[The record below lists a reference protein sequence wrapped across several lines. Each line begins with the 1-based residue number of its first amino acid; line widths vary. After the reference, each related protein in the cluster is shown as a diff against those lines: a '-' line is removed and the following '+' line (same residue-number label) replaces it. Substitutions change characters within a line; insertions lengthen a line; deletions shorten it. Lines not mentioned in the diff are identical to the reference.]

1 MIFFQ
6 VQQENFRMVLQT
18 PTNGGKMLKKYKIM
32 DYDFPLVI
40 MVIGLTIFGIM
51 AISSANPSYVSK
63 QTAGMVFGVVLMVF
77 ISLLDYSFLI
87 KLYIPFYILNV
98 VLLGLVLSPLGSS
111 TNGAQRWINLFGIT
125 FQPSEAAKILL
136 ILFYAQFI
144 MKYKDK
150 VKNISFVLICLALLA
165 LPLGLIFKQPD
176 LSTCIMVMMI
186 FSSMIFVAGVNWK
199 LVVFV
204 LSVSIPSVL
213 FIIYNAVQ
221 EDSSILKDYQQR
233 RILAWLHPEEYANS
247 EAYQTLNSM
256 MAIGSGQLYGKGYN
270 TNEISSVLNGGFISE
285 SQTDFI
291 FTVIG
296 EEFGFIGACIVV
308 VLILGIAIECFMI
321 SMRAKDKA
329 GEVIAAGVGGWIG
342 FQGIINIGVATGVL
356 PNTGLPL
363 PFVSAGL
370 TSLLSVYVGIGFV
383 LNVRLQGNKYILG
396 RG

>member
-1 MIFFQ
+1 
-6 VQQENFRMVLQT
+6 
-18 PTNGGKMLKKYKIM
+18 MLKKYKLIN
-32 DYDFPLVI
+32 YDFPLVI

-51 AISSANPSYVSK
+51 AISSADPSFVSK
-63 QTAGMVFGVVLMVF
+63 QTAGMIFGIVMMIF
-77 ISLLDYSFLI
+77 ISLLDYSLII
-87 KLYIPFYILNV
+87 KLYIPFYILNIL
-98 VLLGLVLSPLGSS
+98 LLGLVLSPLGSS

-150 VKNISFVLICLALLA
+150 VKNFGFILICLGLLA
-165 LPLGLIFKQPD
+165 VPLGLIYAQPD

-186 FSSMIFVAGVNWK
+186 FSSVIFVAGVNWK
-199 LVVFV
+199 LVAFV
-204 LSVSIPSVL
+204 LSVSIPTVL
-213 FIIYNAVQ
+213 FVIYNAVQ
-221 EDSSILKDYQQR
+221 EESSFLKDYQQR
-233 RILAWLHPEEYANS
+233 RILAWLHPEEYANA

-296 EEFGFIGACIVV
+296 EEFGFVGGCLVV
-308 VLILGIAIECFMI
+308 VLILSIALRCFLI
-321 SMRAKDKA
+321 SMKAKDKA
-329 GEVIAAGVGGWIG
+329 GEVIAVGVGAWIG

-363 PFVSAGL
+363 PFVSYGL
-370 TSLLSVYVGIGFV
+370 TSLLTVYAGIGFV